1 MTSPI
6 LERAPGDPRKK
17 AINPALKFALEL
29 GPGLVFFFVTLR
41 GEWLATKFP
50 ILASIGEPILIAT
63 AFFMVATALSLAV
76 SWFLTRSLP
85 IMPLVSTVVVFV
97 FGALALYLQ
106 DKTFAF
112 MKPTIINALF
122 GTVLLVG
129 LAFRRSLL
137 AYVFDSAFELDAEG
151 WRKLTLRWGVFFLF
165 LAVLNEVV
173 WRNFE
178 ENTWLFFKV
187 WGTIPITMLFTI
199 AQMPLILRHEIK
211 QPAQENHTS

>member
-1 MTSPI
+1 MTSRI
-6 LERAPGDPRKK
+6 LERDPSDPRKK
-17 AINPALKFALEL
+17 QINPLLKFALEL

-50 ILASIGEPILIAT
+50 FLSVLGEPILIAT

-122 GTVLLVG
+122 GVVLLGG

-151 WRKLTLRWGVFFLF
+151 WRKLTIRWGVFFLL

-173 WRNFE
+173 WRNFD

-187 WGTIPITMLFTI
+187 WGTLPLTAAFTLS
-199 AQMPLILRHEIK
+199 QMPLILRHEIK
-211 QPAQENHTS
+211 QPAQEKPNL